1 MHLLVLVFIKKKRKK
16 RKERKRK
23 KKDEDNN
30 LCGWLKS
37 IFIINEQ
44 GKNKEQAGVSPG
56 DLKRQAW
63 CGCSCPCHLAPL
75 QRACPSRGNGV
86 RGEVWGAGRGGSR
99 GFHLWAWQGGSVR
112 VGRGSGDSGYLRL
125 CDYICVV
132 CVLVVG
138 SVVEMCVVVELMSGI
153 GTEECVGFGV
163 GWRCLCSQ
171 VHT

>member
-1 MHLLVLVFIKKKRKK
+1 MYLLVLVFIKKKKERKK

-86 RGEVWGAGRGGSR
+86 RGEVWGAGRGASR
-99 GFHLWAWQGGSVR
+99 GLDRGVWQGGC
-112 VGRGSGDSGYLRL
+112 GRGGGATLRRGDCGR
-125 CDYICVV
+125 
-132 CVLVVG
+132 
-138 SVVEMCVVVELMSGI
+138 
-153 GTEECVGFGV
+153 
-163 GWRCLCSQ
+163 
-171 VHT
+171 